1 MVRQKSNR
9 GCGMALK
16 VWNRLEL
23 MRLLNSKRTA
33 LVLSD
38 LQRFEAVCD
47 EQARRRR
54 FEPVHPEDSDAPDKS
69 ELESIQHC
77 LLETEELCKESNWK
91 AALDKVQM
99 INAHIESPLKA
110 LCDWS
115 SLAADLR
122 NTIDVV
128 LCAMVDGKF
137 IQVDGKFSD
146 YVNNDSMF
154 GEAVQK
160 AFRSATEDIREA
172 GNCIAVESGTAA
184 VFHLMRTVE
193 WGLRALAADL
203 GVLNTPRKNANIPIE
218 FSEWDKIL
226 DQLYPAVEK
235 KIDAMPPGSQ
245 KQETQEFYFPL
256 LLDIR
261 SFKDAFR
268 NHVMH
273 TRKIYSQKAADD
285 VLDHVRRFMTLLS
298 TRISE

>member
-1 MVRQKSNR
+1 MT
-9 GCGMALK
+9 LK

-38 LQRFEAVCD
+38 LQRLKAACD

-54 FEPVHPEDSDAPDKS
+54 FDPPHPEDSDAPDTA
-69 ELESIQHC
+69 EWDAITHC
-77 LLETEELCKESNWK
+77 LRETEELCKESKWK

-99 INAHIESPLKA
+99 INAHLESRLGV

-122 NTIDVV
+122 NAIDVV
-128 LCAMVDGKF
+128 LCAMIDGKF
-137 IQVDGKFSD
+137 VQVDAKFSE
-146 YVNNDSMF
+146 YVNNDSLF
-154 GEAVQK
+154 DEPVRK
-160 AFRSATEDIREA
+160 AFPSAIDDIREA
-172 GNCIAVESGTAA
+172 GNCIAIESGTAA
-184 VFHLMRTVE
+184 VFHLMRAVE
-193 WGLRALAADL
+193 WGVRALAADL
-203 GVLNTPRKNANIPIE
+203 GVLDIPRKNANIPIE

-235 KIDAMPPGSQ
+235 KIDAMPPSPQ

-273 TRKIYSQKAADD
+273 TRKSYSPKAADD
-285 VLDHVRRFMTLLS
+285 ILDYVRRFMTLLS